1 VRHRRLPLISHLFPE
16 CFAAHG
22 PANWPTA
29 RARSAGFLGCEGG
42 AGYGTC
48 VTEDTASRRLRVAV
62 IFGGRSAEH
71 EISLLSAR
79 FVLESLDPER
89 YEPVLIGIDK
99 SGRWLLQEQAL
110 LLQGARD
117 PRLVALDVK
126 QPSVVLPPHPGSELV
141 RTGGAATASTALD
154 GVTASAAGMGI
165 DVAFPVLHGPMGED
179 GTVQGLLEL
188 AGVPYVGSG
197 VLGSAVGMDKDV
209 MKRLL
214 GAAGLPI
221 VPWVTLR
228 RPRFASDRAS
238 VLEQC
243 MALGLPLFVKPA
255 NLGSSVGVTRV
266 KEAARLADAI
276 EYAFEFD
283 DKVVVEA
290 GLASPREIECAVLG
304 GEPPFASVP
313 GEIVVDHADGF
324 YSYRA
329 KYIDE
334 SGAVT
339 RIPADLTDT
348 ESAEAQRLALAT
360 FAVLEG
366 EGLARVDLFFD
377 AERRFW
383 VNEINTLP
391 GFTAISMFPKLMQAS
406 GVAPRELVTRL
417 IEDARTRAEQRKKRR
432 TLA

>member
-1 VRHRRLPLISHLFPE
+1 
-16 CFAAHG
+16 
-22 PANWPTA
+22 
-29 RARSAGFLGCEGG
+29 
-42 AGYGTC
+42 
-48 VTEDTASRRLRVAV
+48 VTENSPLRSSGRLRVAV

-79 FVLESLDPER
+79 FVLESLDSER

-99 SGRWLLQEQAL
+99 AGRWSLQEPAL
-110 LLQGARD
+110 LLSGTRD
-117 PRLVALDVK
+117 PRLVALDAE
-126 QPSVVLPPHPGSELV
+126 QPSVMLPPHPGSALL
-141 RTGGAATASTALD
+141 TAGGASGALGGAPAQTAGL
-154 GVTASAAGMGI
+154 GI

-179 GTVQGLLEL
+179 GTLQGLLEL

-228 RPRFASDRAS
+228 RARWARERAGA
-238 VLEQC
+238 LEEC
-243 MALGLPLFVKPA
+243 TALGLPVFVKPA

-266 KEAARLADAI
+266 KEAARLAEAI

-283 DKVVVEA
+283 DKIVVEA

-304 GEPPFASVP
+304 GEPPFASIP
-313 GEIVVDHADGF
+313 GEIVVDHPDGF
-324 YSYRA
+324 YSYAA
-329 KYIDE
+329 KYIDA

-339 RIPADLTDT
+339 RIPAELTQD
-348 ESAEAQRLALAT
+348 ESAEARRLALAT
-360 FAVLEG
+360 FAALEG
-366 EGLARVDLFFD
+366 EGLARVDLFLD

-391 GFTAISMFPKLMQAS
+391 GFTAISMFPKLMRAS
-406 GVAPRELVTRL
+406 GVEAQELVTRL
-417 IEDARTRAEQRKKRR
+417 IEDARQRAEQRKKRR
-432 TLA
+432 TAV